1 MSFDNERFQMYL
13 RFVEERHNIWRLR
26 QLGEPPLWT
35 GDPILAS
42 KKFTNVFRVLDP
54 GSQFVFDL
62 EHEDPATTLMRLFL
76 YRHTGRTEAWRYLLT
91 EFGEYPTV
99 DTLDDVLESWKAYRG
114 EFSLSVRG
122 EENNPRAGRA
132 GAIKRVS
139 AKPIFTGAYLVF
151 PQSQVPGTDKLES
164 IIRLTQRLFGPE
176 KLAEEFLQATD
187 QKGRFAALRRH
198 KGVADFM
205 SMQILTDWGYT
216 RFGTNEENDFI
227 VPGPGARRG
236 IQAITKAPNQV
247 GFMRFAREELLAGD
261 RCPTINLDDRGT
273 VRYPSIMD
281 VQNTFCEFSK
291 YVRFVEAGKVSKPY
305 IPAHPGPQATP
316 VLPQHWTTTTR

>member
-35 GDPILAS
+35 GDAILAS

-54 GSQFVFDL
+54 GSQYVFRL
-62 EHEDPATTLMRLFL
+62 KSANPETSLMRLFL
-76 YRHTGRTEAWRYLLT
+76 YRHTNRVEAWEWLT
-91 EFGEYPTV
+91 EQGDGYLPDF
-99 DTLDDVLESWKAYRG
+99 DDLGTVLEYWKEYRAQG
-114 EFSLSVRG
+114 
-122 EENNPRAGRA
+122 N
-132 GAIKRVS
+132 
-139 AKPIFTGAYLVF
+139 PIFTGAYLVY
-151 PQSQVPGTDKLES
+151 PQSSSPGTDKLES

-176 KLAEEFLQATD
+176 KLAEEFLQATT
-187 QKGRFAALRRH
+187 QKDRFAALRRH

-205 SMQILTDWGYT
+205 SMQILTDWGYLYPQDE
-216 RFGTNEENDFI
+216 NEFI

-236 IQAITKAPNQV
+236 VQAITKTPDQV
-247 GFMRFAREELLAGD
+247 GFMRFAREEILAGD
-261 RCPTINLDDRGT
+261 NCPTIDLDDRGA

-291 YVRFVEAGKVSKPY
+291 YVRFVEAGKVSSPY
-305 IPAHPGPQATP
+305 VPAHPGAQPTP